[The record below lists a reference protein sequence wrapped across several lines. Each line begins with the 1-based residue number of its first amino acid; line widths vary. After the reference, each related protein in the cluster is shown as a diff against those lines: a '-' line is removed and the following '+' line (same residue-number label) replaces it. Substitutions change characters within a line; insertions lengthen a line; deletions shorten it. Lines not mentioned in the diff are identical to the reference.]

1 MHTVT
6 VHAGV
11 VDRTLIVGAASLN
24 ACIVHTSLIGLTFS
38 MRPAACLALILA
50 IAELS
55 IRTTFIITASSD
67 ATPFRIADLPLTT
80 HLMTAAT
87 IGTLS
92 VSADLPVSTSRMI
105 DATGHALIV
114 AA

>member
-1 MHTVT
+1 MHAVAIHT
-6 VHAGV
+6 GV
-11 VDRTLIVGAASLN
+11 VDRTLIVGAAPLN
-24 ACIVHTSLIGLTFS
+24 ACIVHTSLIGSAFS

-55 IRTTFIITASSD
+55 IRTTFIITAASD
-67 ATPFRIADLPLTT
+67 ATTFGVADLPLTT
-80 HLMTAAT
+80 YLMTAAA

-92 VSADLPVSTSRMI
+92 ISADLPVSTSRMI